1 MKHLLVVTAMLS
13 ASNVAAGGFEASRLD
28 TKFIYEEGNF
38 GEVSHVMLDYDV
50 TADVKRSGA
59 SANIIERS
67 VKSNQSRTTTS
78 VKTNIGGLDVG
89 LSQYRSGSIQLSG
102 NSANYSVNGTS
113 LGGSVPESD
122 VKMDTITL
130 MGKASL
136 TDEVDILF
144 GINRNILKNSSV
156 TTALGTYTIKG
167 ASKTS
172 PLVGFA
178 YSKPK
183 IALRIELLMQPS
195 STLTANTGYVKS
207 ALGNVAGYADAPS
220 FDADVIRPN
229 TVTLNFQTGVA
240 KDTLAYGFIH
250 RTNWG
255 SAQIDAQ
262 TGTAGSSITS
272 QFWDT
277 TTYSFGVARKM
288 SENLALTGSFTKE
301 TGGTGSTSSSFTVNN
316 GYNAISLGARYKKDK
331 ITISGSYN
339 YLSLGDFD
347 VISGGVN
354 MASYRNNSV
363 SALALKVGIEF

>member
-1 MKHLLVVTAMLS
+1 MLS

-28 TKFIYEEGNF
+28 TKFMYEEGNF
-38 GEVSHVMLDYDV
+38 AEVSHVSLDYDV
-50 TADVKRSGA
+50 TADVNRA
-59 SANIIERS
+59 ALANIIERS

-78 VKTNIGGLDVG
+78 VKTNIGGLDIG
-89 LSQYRSGSIQLSG
+89 LSHYNSGSIQLSG
-102 NSANYSVNGTS
+102 NAANYATNGTRD
-113 LGGSVPESD
+113 GGSVPESD
-122 VKMDTITL
+122 VKMDTLTL

-136 TDEVDILF
+136 TDELDILF
-144 GINRNILKNSSV
+144 GINRNTLKNSSV

-195 STLTANTGYVKS
+195 STLTANTGYAAS
-207 ALGNVAGYADAPS
+207 AVGAAYADVSS
-220 FDADVIRPN
+220 FNADVVRPN
-229 TVTLNFQTGVA
+229 TVTLNFQTGIA

-250 RTNWG
+250 STDWG

-262 TGTAGSSITS
+262 TGTAESSITS

-277 TTYSFGVARKM
+277 TTYSFGIARKM

-301 TGGTGSTSSSFTVNN
+301 TGGTSSTSSSFTVNN

-331 ITISGSYN
+331 MTISGSYN

-347 VISGGVN
+347 VINAASTN